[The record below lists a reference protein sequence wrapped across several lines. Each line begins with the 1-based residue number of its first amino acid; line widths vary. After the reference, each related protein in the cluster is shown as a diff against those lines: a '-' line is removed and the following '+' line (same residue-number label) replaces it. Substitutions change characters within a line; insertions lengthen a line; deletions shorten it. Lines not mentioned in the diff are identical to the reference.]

1 MEKEKISGIKQQCF
15 SSIDSRADAIFEL
28 GRALF
33 AHPELGFKEFE
44 TKRLLLEF
52 LTKEG
57 FTVQQEYARTGFQI
71 SIGSGHPH
79 IALIAEMDAI
89 PTPGHPMANHA
100 DQEAAHSCGHSSQC
114 AIAVAA
120 LLALKDSKAVADGG
134 MVSLFFTP
142 AEEYTDMEFRKELIA
157 KGEIQYPA
165 GKIQMLADGVLKDVD
180 VCLHMHAMG
189 ESKYHFAVDSS
200 LAGFI
205 YKKFIFHGRGA
216 HAAVLP
222 HLGVN
227 ALNAFALFQSAAGM
241 LRETCVD
248 EDKNR
253 FHGIVTE
260 GGQTVN
266 SIPERVV
273 YEGYVR
279 SFNTEQMQQLSNRLT
294 NAASHCAMAIGGT
307 CEVEDTPGYL
317 PFHPCHALSEVAHQN
332 MLAFV
337 PEEAILKDEKSVAAG
352 DIGDLGAFIP
362 CIQFGYGGITGII
375 HGKSM
380 QIADEPRVYL
390 ETAKILAAT
399 AVDLLQQTGLMEH
412 ICGAF
417 QPEMTW
423 EEYEAYCG
431 AEFGG

>member
-1 MEKEKISGIKQQCF
+1 
-15 SSIDSRADAIFEL
+15 
-28 GRALF
+28 
-33 AHPELGFKEFE
+33 
-44 TKRLLLEF
+44 
-52 LTKEG
+52 
-57 FTVQQEYARTGFQI
+57 
-71 SIGSGHPH
+71 
-79 IALIAEMDAI
+79 
-89 PTPGHPMANHA
+89 
-100 DQEAAHSCGHSSQC
+100 
-114 AIAVAA
+114 
-120 LLALKDSKAVADGG
+120 
-134 MVSLFFTP
+134 
-142 AEEYTDMEFRKELIA
+142 
-157 KGEIQYPA
+157 
-165 GKIQMLADGVLKDVD
+165 MLADGVLKDVD

-241 LRETCVD
+241 LRETFVD

-332 MLAFV
+332 MLAFA

-399 AVDLLQQTGLMEH
+399 AVDLLQQAGLVEH
-412 ICGAF
+412 ICDAF

-423 EEYEAYCG
+423 EEYEAYRG
-431 AEFGG
+431 AESL